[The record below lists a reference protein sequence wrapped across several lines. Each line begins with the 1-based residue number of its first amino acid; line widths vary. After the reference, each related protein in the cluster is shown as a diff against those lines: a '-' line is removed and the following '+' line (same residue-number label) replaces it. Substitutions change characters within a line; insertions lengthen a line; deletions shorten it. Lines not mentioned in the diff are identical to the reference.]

1 MIRRGDRVIVADPA
15 DEYDGQQGT
24 VASNERLGLLSART
38 LVDVRLDGREPWD
51 VEGFYTDQLVD
62 AHSQSRYETSV
73 DWPRRE
79 PGIASASATASST
92 GATREHRALRRRS
105 SQRGA
110 VPQLRTPAV
119 DASTLAE
126 VSRGS
131 LHSERVVMQPPSSTK
146 RSSSSARRSR

>member
-62 AHSQSRYETSV
+62 AHSV
-73 DWPRRE
+73 
-79 PGIASASATASST
+79 
-92 GATREHRALRRRS
+92 
-105 SQRGA
+105 A
-110 VPQLRTPAV
+110 V
-119 DASTLAE
+119 
-126 VSRGS
+126 
-131 LHSERVVMQPPSSTK
+131 
-146 RSSSSARRSR
+146 